1 VRIWRG
7 AFPGKA
13 SLGALDFDCLGR
25 MEIAGGNICNIAL
38 NAAFLAAGAGGSI
51 NMEHVLTA
59 ARREYAKI
67 DKMVLESEFGR
78 YYPLVQQ

>member
-1 VRIWRG
+1 
-7 AFPGKA
+7 
-13 SLGALDFDCLGR
+13 
-25 MEIAGGNICNIAL
+25 
-38 NAAFLAAGAGGSI
+38 
-51 NMEHVLTA
+51 MEHVLTA